1 MTNACRP
8 TAAPSDARAPATP
21 AVLVGLQAVRPSSLF
36 LGNNEPPLSD
46 VVADPM
52 IRRLMDRDGVDLGSL
67 MSLMDTV
74 RARLI

>member
-8 TAAPSDARAPATP
+8 TAAPSDARTP
-21 AVLVGLQAVRPSSLF
+21 ANAAVVVGLRPARATSLF

-52 IRRLMDRDGVDLGSL
+52 IRRLMDRDGVELDALIT
-67 MSLMDTV
+67 LMDTV

>member
-1 MTNACRP
+1 
-8 TAAPSDARAPATP
+8 
-21 AVLVGLQAVRPSSLF
+21 VGLQAVRPSSLF